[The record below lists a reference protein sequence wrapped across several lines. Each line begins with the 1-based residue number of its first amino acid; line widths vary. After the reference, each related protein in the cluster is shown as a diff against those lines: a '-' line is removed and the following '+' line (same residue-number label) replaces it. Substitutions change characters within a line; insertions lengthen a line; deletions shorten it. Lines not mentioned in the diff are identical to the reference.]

1 MSTQS
6 YKCPSCGAGIAFD
19 PDTQKF
25 KCEYCLSEYTQEAID
40 SFYAEKLARE
50 EQKQEQK
57 QAREETTTEEEQ
69 AEQEHMAE
77 YVCDS
82 CGAHVVTTETTA
94 ATFCYYCHNPVVL
107 VGRLS
112 GEFKPDLVLPFH
124 VSKDSAVASFE
135 EWARKHRYLPSD
147 FASPDQLEKMTGLYL
162 PYWLNDASVSVDFQ
176 GSSQKIRTWR
186 VGDYIY
192 TETSVFEHE
201 RRGAVVFDDL
211 PAIAFSKFDPDLLRA
226 VTPFDMT
233 EAENFTPSYLSGF
246 FAEQFDMDKND
257 VAPILEEAAKGY
269 SNTMLYEGLRYT
281 GPITEKYKNL
291 SPALGD
297 WELVLLPTWVLTYE
311 YLGKVYVYAVNGQTG
326 KTYGELPLNRSKLL
340 MHAGLTAAAVLAL
353 GLLAGFFLF

>member
-124 VSKDSAVASFE
+124 VSRESALASFE
-135 EWARKHRYLPSD
+135 EWARKHRYLPLD
-147 FASPDQLEKMTGLYL
+147 FASEDQLDKMTGLYL
-162 PYWLNDASVSVDFQ
+162 PYWLNDAACQVDFR
-176 GSSQKIRTWR
+176 GSSQKVRSWR
-186 VGDYIY
+186 VGDLIY
-192 TETSVFEHE
+192 TETSIFEHE
-201 RRGAVVFDDL
+201 RRGEVIFDDL

-233 EAENFTPSYLSGF
+233 EAQNFTPSYLSGF
-246 FAEQFDMDKND
+246 FAEQFDMNKDD
-257 VAPILEEAAKGY
+257 VTPILEQAAQGY
-269 SNTMLYEGLRYT
+269 SNTLLYEGLKHT
-281 GPITEKYKNL
+281 GPITEKYKQL
-291 SPALGD
+291 SPTLGD
-297 WELVLLPTWVLTYE
+297 WELVLLPTWVITYK
-311 YLGKVYVYAVNGQTG
+311 YLDKVYVYAVNGQNG
-326 KTYGELPLNRSKLL
+326 KTYGELPLNSRKLML
-340 MHAGLTAAAVLAL
+340 HAGLSAAAVLVIAL
-353 GLLAGFFLF
+353 LIGFFLL